1 MLAGLSRPWLG
12 LFTSL
17 DQIQLLARS
26 ILGLSNAFALLAFG
40 ASVEKAF
47 GKPARFW
54 FTILQAS
61 QFHVIYYASRTLP
74 NMFAFALS
82 TLALR
87 SYLIANSAPPSS
99 GLTSKHC
106 RLCLY
111 LLTIA
116 GIVFRSELAILLGTI
131 TIYLLIRQRI
141 SIAKAVIPAGII
153 GTAIGLSS
161 TVSIDSFFWQTFP
174 LWPEWIAFYYNT
186 IQGHSADWGTSPW
199 YFYFL
204 NALPRLLLNPLTY
217 SVCIPF
223 ATINPATRQQSQDIL
238 VPLLG
243 FVGLYSFLPH
253 KEWRFILYVIPGLTA
268 VAAAGASWIWVR
280 RAKSLTYRLLSIALV
295 VSVLASFTASTAL
308 LAISSLNYPGGAAIT
323 RLHQIAGDEQR
334 VIRVHVGNLA
344 CQTGVTRFLQK
355 HNRPQSTEDILQV
368 PEGLVQGWWEYDK
381 TEDPSL
387 LLDPAFWWKFDY
399 VLAER
404 PEKAIG
410 KWQVVDVV
418 NGFAGVRVLRPGEE
432 SGTTSPEELET
443 LRLEEVHRRS
453 SKVAEAWK
461 VLEGLL
467 REKVTRGWWIEIRMK
482 PRIRI
487 LANPER
493 DYGQV

>member
-1 MLAGLSRPWLG
+1 V
-12 LFTSL
+12 
-17 DQIQLLARS
+17 Q
-26 ILGLSNAFALLAFG
+26 
-40 ASVEKAF
+40 KAF

-54 FTILQAS
+54 FIILQAS

-82 TLALR
+82 MSKPNRRGRRRANKFEGTLALR

-131 TIYLLIRQRI
+131 TIYLLTRQRI

-153 GTAIGLSS
+153 GTAIGLFS

-174 LWPEWIAFYYNT
+174 LWPEWMAFYYNT

-204 NALPRLLLNPLTY
+204 SALPRLLLNPLTY
-217 SVCIPF
+217 FVCIPF
-223 ATINPATRQQSQDIL
+223 AIISPATRQQSQDVL
-238 VPLLG
+238 APLLG

-280 RAKSLTYRLLSIALV
+280 RAKSLIYRILSIALV

-308 LAISSLNYPGGAAIT
+308 LAVSSLNYPGGAAIT
-323 RLHQIAGDEQR
+323 RLHQTAGDEQR

-344 CQTGVTRFLQK
+344 CQTGVTRFLEK
-355 HNRPQSTEDILQV
+355 HNRPQSMEDILQV
-368 PEGLVQGWWEYDK
+368 PEGLVRGWWEYDK

-432 SGTTSPEELET
+432 SGTTSPEELEA
-443 LRLEEVHRRS
+443 LRPEEVYRRG

-482 PRIRI
+482 PKIRI

-493 DYGQV
+493 GYEQV